1 MRRGFQMRELCRYT
15 EPTKWAELVAMNG
28 TPVKI
33 DVVGEEIIV
42 GPSEMSAAA
51 AAGAPAGESTLCS
64 LALKLS
70 PSANSQDWLV
80 GPEAYAD
87 GVVGSKSSSL
97 SKLAANAAIA
107 GYPSLTVPASS
118 ALPFGAFDRAIRA
131 DPACLEK
138 VALAAAA
145 VTAADDI
152 GDAYLRRE
160 ALKVVRDTIVHQ
172 LAMPAV
178 GLCTLESS

>member
-64 LALKLS
+64 LAL
-70 PSANSQDWLV
+70 
-80 GPEAYAD
+80 
-87 GVVGSKSSSL
+87 
-97 SKLAANAAIA
+97 
-107 GYPSLTVPASS
+107 
-118 ALPFGAFDRAIRA
+118 
-131 DPACLEK
+131 
-138 VALAAAA
+138 
-145 VTAADDI
+145 
-152 GDAYLRRE
+152 RE
-160 ALKVVRDTIVHQ
+160 ATSHASLGRRGRTR
-172 LAMPAV
+172 
-178 GLCTLESS
+178 